1 MDIAEELDEVNI
13 SIAVEIVDKVVGAAL
28 DDEVNVLIVVDIVDD
43 VLVAVLD
50 DVEVSLPVE
59 FCQADPTSFAFIVT
73 PLVSPPVEKTLTSV
87 PSSFGKI

>member
-13 SIAVEIVDKVVGAAL
+13 SIAVEIVDKVVRAAL

-50 DVEVSLPVE
+50 DVEVSLLVGVLPGRPNFLCFYCNPVGI
-59 FCQADPTSFAFIVT
+59 TS
-73 PLVSPPVEKTLTSV
+73 S
-87 PSSFGKI
+87 